1 LKETA
6 VIEKTKS
13 KLNILA
19 ILKETYAG
27 IPDLIRNMPRS
38 IKALGIL
45 AGLGFI
51 ANGISSPFWVVYVTD
66 IIKLSNIEW
75 GLILFLESVF
85 KTILTIPCGMIS
97 DRFSRTKTLFAA
109 VLCSLVALPSLILAQ
124 TFLDVLIIRLGVG
137 LAGALFLPSSTAL
150 MADYIPRD
158 MRGRVMA
165 AIGRGSVLV
174 GATGGGTGG
183 PGMGYLFTIPVMV
196 ASILG
201 GLLYTQNPTY
211 PWICM
216 LGITIIQLL
225 SLVFFIRDPEKAEG

>member
-1 LKETA
+1 
-6 VIEKTKS
+6 
-13 KLNILA
+13 
-19 ILKETYAG
+19 
-27 IPDLIRNMPRS
+27 
-38 IKALGIL
+38 
-45 AGLGFI
+45 
-51 ANGISSPFWVVYVTD
+51 
-66 IIKLSNIEW
+66 
-75 GLILFLESVF
+75 
-85 KTILTIPCGMIS
+85 
-97 DRFSRTKTLFAA
+97 
-109 VLCSLVALPSLILAQ
+109 
-124 TFLDVLIIRLGVG
+124 
-137 LAGALFLPSSTAL
+137 

-201 GLLYTQNPTY
+201 GLLYIQNPTY

>member
-1 LKETA
+1 
-6 VIEKTKS
+6 
-13 KLNILA
+13 
-19 ILKETYAG
+19 
-27 IPDLIRNMPRS
+27 
-38 IKALGIL
+38 
-45 AGLGFI
+45 
-51 ANGISSPFWVVYVTD
+51 
-66 IIKLSNIEW
+66 
-75 GLILFLESVF
+75 
-85 KTILTIPCGMIS
+85 
-97 DRFSRTKTLFAA
+97 
-109 VLCSLVALPSLILAQ
+109 
-124 TFLDVLIIRLGVG
+124 
-137 LAGALFLPSSTAL
+137 

-201 GLLYTQNPTY
+201 GLLYTLNPTY

-216 LGITIIQLL
+216 MGITIIQLL